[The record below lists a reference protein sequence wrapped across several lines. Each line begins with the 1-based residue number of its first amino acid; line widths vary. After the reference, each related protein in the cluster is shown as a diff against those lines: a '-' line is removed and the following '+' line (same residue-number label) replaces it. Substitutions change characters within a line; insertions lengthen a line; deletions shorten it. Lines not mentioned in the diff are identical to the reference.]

1 MKVWVNPARNR
12 LATLRQL
19 TSMFNFLKKT
29 WRQEEPQSH
38 LPAPSTEETELH
50 LDQPQSQPTVDPS
63 QLGSK
68 RSREEIEPGSQPSS
82 AERPSKAA
90 KTGIHDSIRN
100 HLPEIVDSRHR
111 DDAVAPLSLS
121 VLKEQI
127 IEGSKLQ
134 NSRLQVLRR

>member
-1 MKVWVNPARNR
+1 
-12 LATLRQL
+12 
-19 TSMFNFLKKT
+19 MFNFLKKT
-29 WRQEEPQSH
+29 WRQEDPKSPI
-38 LPAPSTEETELH
+38 PAPSVEETELH
-50 LDQPQSQPTVDPS
+50 VDQSQGPS
-63 QLGSK
+63 QLGCK

-111 DDAVAPLSLS
+111 DDAVVPLALS

-127 IEGSKLQ
+127 TKGAKLQ
-134 NSRLQVLRR
+134 NSRSQVLR